1 MGKIDDIQ
9 AYKEWTEYHRSL
21 KRDKAADNLSPVE
34 RKKKLEKLEA
44 NVIEWI
50 LFFFSEFAK
59 YPFTKFH
66 KKAIKRI
73 TTNMEWYEVLSW
85 SRELAK
91 STIVFMCMMYLVLTG
106 KKKNVLLISNSH
118 ENAVRLLEPY
128 KKAFESNSMLKAY
141 YGDLREFGSWTA
153 DEFTL
158 TTGATFRAIGA
169 LESPRGT
176 RGCCTSGHGSRG

>member
-66 KKAIKRI
+66 KKAIKW
-73 TTNMEWYEVLSW
+73 N
-85 SRELAK
+85 
-91 STIVFMCMMYLVLTG
+91 
-106 KKKNVLLISNSH
+106 
-118 ENAVRLLEPY
+118 
-128 KKAFESNSMLKAY
+128 
-141 YGDLREFGSWTA
+141 
-153 DEFTL
+153 
-158 TTGATFRAIGA
+158 
-169 LESPRGT
+169 GT
-176 RGCCTSGHGSRG
+176 RFYRGHVSWQNLPSCSCA